1 MSRKYEAMIVLDM
14 KGREDNVETL
24 VSQLSKEFEQN
35 GAKLAQV
42 DNLGK
47 KKFPFAPR
55 HVESGYYINFV
66 FDAAPASVDK
76 VQARLKLNENVYMQ
90 YFQRR

>member
-14 KGREDNVETL
+14 KGREENVETL
-24 VSQLSKEFEQN
+24 VSQLGKEFEQN
-35 GAKLAQV
+35 GVKLQQV

-47 KKFPFAPR
+47 KKFPYAPR
-55 HVESGYYINFV
+55 HVDSGFYINFL
-66 FDAAPASVDK
+66 FEAEPAAVDK

>member
-14 KGREDNVETL
+14 KGREENVETL
-24 VSQLSKEFEQN
+24 VSQLGKEFETN
-35 GAKLAQV
+35 GVKLQQV

-47 KKFPFAPR
+47 KKFPFSPR
-55 HVESGYYINFV
+55 HVESGYYINFL
-66 FDAAPASVDK
+66 FEAEPAAVDK

>member
-14 KGREDNVETL
+14 KGREENVETL
-24 VSQLSKEFEQN
+24 VSQLGKEFENN
-35 GAKLAQV
+35 GVKLQQV

-55 HVESGYYINFV
+55 HVESGYYINFL
-66 FDAAPASVDK
+66 FEAEPAAVDK
-76 VQARLKLNENVYMQ
+76 VQARLKLNDNVYMQ

>member
-14 KGREDNVETL
+14 KGREENVETL
-24 VSQLSKEFEQN
+24 VSQLGKEFETN
-35 GAKLAQV
+35 GVKLQQV

-55 HVESGYYINFV
+55 HVESGYYINFL
-66 FDAAPASVDK
+66 FEAEPAAVDK
-76 VQARLKLNENVYMQ
+76 VQARLKLNDNVYMQ

>member
-14 KGREDNVETL
+14 KGREENVETL
-24 VSQLSKEFEQN
+24 VSQLGKEFESN
-35 GAKLAQV
+35 GVKLQQV

-55 HVESGYYINFV
+55 HVESGYYINFL
-66 FDAAPASVDK
+66 FEAEPAAVDK
-76 VQARLKLNENVYMQ
+76 VQARLKLNDNVYMQ

>member
-14 KGREDNVETL
+14 KGREENVETL
-24 VSQLSKEFEQN
+24 VSQIGKEFETN
-35 GAKLAQV
+35 GVKLQQV

-55 HVESGYYINFV
+55 HVESGYYINFL
-66 FDAAPASVDK
+66 FEAEPAAVDK
-76 VQARLKLNENVYMQ
+76 VQARLKLNDNVYMQ

>member
-14 KGREDNVETL
+14 KGREENVETL
-24 VSQLSKEFEQN
+24 VSQLGKEFESN
-35 GAKLAQV
+35 GVKLQQV

-47 KKFPFAPR
+47 KKFPFSPR
-55 HVESGYYINFV
+55 HVESGYYINFL
-66 FDAAPASVDK
+66 FEAEPAAVDK
-76 VQARLKLNENVYMQ
+76 VQARLKLNDNVYMQ

>member
-14 KGREDNVETL
+14 KGREENVETL
-24 VSQLSKEFEQN
+24 VSQLGKEFEQN
-35 GAKLAQV
+35 GAKLSQV

-47 KKFPFAPR
+47 KKFPFSPR
-55 HVESGYYINFV
+55 HVESGYYINFL
-66 FDAAPASVDK
+66 FEAEPAAVDK
-76 VQARLKLNENVYMQ
+76 VQTRLKLNENVYMQ